1 MYLTFFD
8 HLLYSGFMKNKIF
21 VWEQS
26 LVTFAVFGLIGGFL
40 ESYTFVLHGNVFCNA
55 QTGNLVLLVINL
67 IDGKAAVSLKY
78 LFSILAYAAG
88 ILLSVV
94 IPRKIKAISRST
106 FMTFLEILVLVG
118 LAFIPSSASNYYA
131 RTIVAFLCA
140 VQYNTFT
147 HCHGAAIST
156 TFCTN
161 NLRQMTLHLY
171 DGIKLKSKESAK
183 KAGIYA
189 YLIAFFVLGA
199 AVGVFA
205 SENLGNYS
213 VLVCAAPLLPLFAFM
228 VAEDFKKTKQ
238 ETE

>member
-1 MYLTFFD
+1 
-8 HLLYSGFMKNKIF
+8 MKNKIF
-21 VWEQS
+21 LWEQS

-140 VQYNTFT
+140 VQYNTSRIAT
-147 HCHGAAIST
+147 A
-156 TFCTN
+156 
-161 NLRQMTLHLY
+161 RR
-171 DGIKLKSKESAK
+171 SAPR
-183 KAGIYA
+183 
-189 YLIAFFVLGA
+189 
-199 AVGVFA
+199 FA
-205 SENLGNYS
+205 
-213 VLVCAAPLLPLFAFM
+213 P
-228 VAEDFKKTKQ
+228 TI
-238 ETE
+238 

>member
-1 MYLTFFD
+1 MKMYLTFFD
-8 HLLYSGFMKNKIF
+8 RLLYSGFMKNKIF
-21 VWEQS
+21 LWEQS

-118 LAFIPSSASNYYA
+118 LAVHPLSPHRIIMPAPSW
-131 RTIVAFLCA
+131 RFCA
-140 VQYNTFT
+140 PY
-147 HCHGAAIST
+147 ST
-156 TFCTN
+156 TPSRIATA
-161 NLRQMTLHLY
+161 RR
-171 DGIKLKSKESAK
+171 SAPR
-183 KAGIYA
+183 
-189 YLIAFFVLGA
+189 
-199 AVGVFA
+199 FA
-205 SENLGNYS
+205 
-213 VLVCAAPLLPLFAFM
+213 P
-228 VAEDFKKTKQ
+228 TI
-238 ETE
+238 